1 MSTSFLVI
9 QAQRD
14 MAQAKTNELGAVLS
28 YDLSLVDYE
37 ALQQA
42 GPAGQSSAGSQGSG
56 GSQSSGA
63 VSVPPAVPTTSTSG
77 RSAIGLPGVPQGQ

>member
-1 MSTSFLVI
+1 VI

-14 MAQAKTNELGAVLS
+14 MAQAKTNELSAVLS

-42 GPAGQSSAGSQGSG
+42 GPAGQA
-56 GSQSSGA
+56 A
-63 VSVPPAVPTTSTSG
+63 APPAVASTGTAQIPPPAVAAPAAGRTT
-77 RSAIGLPGVPQGQ
+77 IGAALPGVPQGQ

>member
-1 MSTSFLVI
+1 VI

-14 MAQAKTNELGAVLS
+14 MAQAKTNELAAVLS

-42 GPAGQSSAGSQGSG
+42 GPAGQGSGGSGGSQGSG
-56 GSQSSGA
+56 SSQGSA
-63 VSVPPAVPTTSTSG
+63 VSAPVAAPVATSNTG
-77 RSAIGLPGVPQGQ
+77 RLVTGLPGVPQGQ